1 MMQYHFLIL
10 SLAFAVPG
18 TLIYWL
24 RPDLRIIIRRLIL
37 CSIPFAFT
45 ESLFYSDYWEPKFLF
60 DLAARIG
67 FGIEDFLF
75 LMGLASFTGTG
86 YAVVFRKAFY
96 ADLNVPGGYI
106 TLRLS
111 ILALITIGL
120 TLIQLMLSIPIIYG
134 TFMTMVGI
142 ALGITWIRR
151 DLVIPLFMGGLIST
165 VVYFAVCR
173 IVLLIIPEI
182 FELNWNLEAF
192 SAIFILGVPLEELL
206 YSFGAGAIG
215 SVFYP
220 FVFSCRYVR
229 WKVAS

>member
-18 TLIYWL
+18 ILIYGL
-24 RPDLRIIIRRLIL
+24 RPDLRVIVHRLIL

-60 DLAARIG
+60 DLAAKIG

-75 LMGLASFTGTG
+75 VMGLASFTGTV
-86 YAVVFRKAFY
+86 YAVVFRRTFY
-96 ADLNVPGGYI
+96 ADVNVPRGYI
-106 TLRLS
+106 ALRLG

-120 TLIQLMLSIPIIYG
+120 TLIQLILSIPIIYG
-134 TFMTMVGI
+134 TLMTMLGV

-151 DLVIPLFMGGLIST
+151 DLIIPLFLGGLIST
-165 VVYFAVCR
+165 VVYFAICR
-173 IVLLIIPEI
+173 IVSLVIPEI
-182 FELNWNLEAF
+182 FQLNWNLDAF
-192 SAIFILGVPLEELL
+192 SATFILGVPLEELL

-220 FVFSCRYVR
+220 FVFSCRYVAL
-229 WKVAS
+229 K

>member
-1 MMQYHFLIL
+1 MQYHFLIL
-10 SLAFAVPG
+10 SLACGVPG
-18 TLIYWL
+18 ILIYWL
-24 RPDLRIIIRRLIL
+24 RPDLRIIMHRLIL
-37 CSIPFAFT
+37 CSMPFAFT

-75 LMGLASFTGTG
+75 LMGLASFTGTV

-106 TLRLS
+106 AWRLS
-111 ILALITIGL
+111 ILALITIGF
-120 TLIQLMLSIPIIYG
+120 TLIQVMLSIPIIYG

-151 DLVIPLFMGGLIST
+151 DLVIPLFLGGFIST
-165 VVYFAVCR
+165 VVYFAICR

-182 FELNWNLEAF
+182 FELNWNLDTF

-220 FVFSCRYVR
+220 FVFSCRYVQ